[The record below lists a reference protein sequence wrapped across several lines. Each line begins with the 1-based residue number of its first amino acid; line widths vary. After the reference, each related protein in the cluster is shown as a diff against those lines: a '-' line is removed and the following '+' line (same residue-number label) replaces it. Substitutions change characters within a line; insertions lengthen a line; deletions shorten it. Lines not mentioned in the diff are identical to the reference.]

1 MGSVNQG
8 SVFPIWGSWF
18 GSVQVLVRTAQH
30 GARPLG
36 HGQPGPLAIVRTISA
51 FPDQHQS
58 SESFPVSSPSLP
70 KSETRTEEEKK
81 IAKFLGYVK
90 SNLVHTLAHMHTWAR
105 GGSWPLKCCHPP
117 GKRTSNQDIR
127 AVYAL
132 ATSWAGAAVPF
143 CRWQKNPGEGCV
155 TPAVP

>member
-1 MGSVNQG
+1 MFFQFGG
-8 SVFPIWGSWF
+8 H
-18 GSVQVLVRTAQH
+18 GSVQFKFLLEQPSMGLGPWDTAS
-30 GARPLG
+30 LS
-36 HGQPGPLAIVRTISA
+36 LAIVRTISA

-58 SESFPVSSPSLP
+58 RELFPVSSLSLP

-81 IAKFLGYVK
+81 RAKFLGYVK

-105 GGSWPLKCCHPP
+105 GGSWPLRCCHPP
-117 GKRTSNQDIR
+117 GKSKSNQDIR

-132 ATSWAGAAVPF
+132 ATSWAGAAAPF